1 MNSFQD
7 GVSEQFKGLKSEEF
21 NFKYGIYEILK
32 AYDFIPLLFS
42 PSNACHTLSTL
53 FTRKNKKKNQK
64 NCVFIDLSFKTTH
77 TFSQNKQK
85 QITMKLSQYT
95 RHFFLV
101 FFISILND
109 YLQRE

>member
-1 MNSFQD
+1 MNNLRDS
-7 GVSEQFKGLKSEEF
+7 SEEF

-32 AYDFIPLLFS
+32 AYDFIPFLIS

-53 FTRKNKKKNQK
+53 FVLEKTKKKQK
-64 NCVFIDLSFKTTH
+64 NFFVFIDLSFKTTH

>member
-1 MNSFQD
+1 MIPYTQKDTQVSCLRVNSFQD

-53 FTRKNKKKNQK
+53 FTRKEKKTKK
-64 NCVFIDLSFKTTH
+64 LFL
-77 TFSQNKQK
+77 
-85 QITMKLSQYT
+85 QI
-95 RHFFLV
+95 
-101 FFISILND
+101 
-109 YLQRE
+109 

>member
-1 MNSFQD
+1 MNNLRDS
-7 GVSEQFKGLKSEEF
+7 SEEF

-32 AYDFIPLLFS
+32 AYDFIIPLLFS

-53 FTRKNKKKNQK
+53 FTRKNKKPTKFFF
-64 NCVFIDLSFKTTH
+64 VFIDLSFKTTH

-85 QITMKLSQYT
+85 QILTKLSQYT